1 MDSSNGTANYKLK
14 AIKAAIENGTLTKQ
28 EINRRLNYAISEEYK
43 KEPVSRDTQFILACE
58 KLLHEMYTGKAY
70 VSRKEECQRALLRKI
85 ESKAENNTKNISKT
99 AWRVVIAA
107 CAVLIVVTAIEV
119 LLYRE
124 WLQGSSTGNEQQY
137 IVSGND
143 NGLNAL
149 PNGIADTPL
158 AIQSIQTTD
167 FEEVKHVLGFS
178 PKIPDVHLQN
188 WSLEYYSVV
197 VFPSNTTFSATYV
210 NSTYENALLFSI
222 KYYTNIENAQNWIEQ
237 NKQEEIIHIGKK
249 EVYFAENLNN
259 SVCVW
264 SHDSTCYTLFGP
276 LSQNQL
282 IPIIE
287 SI

>member
-28 EINRRLNYAISEEYK
+28 EINRRLNYAISEEYQ
-43 KEPVSRDTQFILACE
+43 KEPVNRDRQFILACE

-70 VSRKEECQRALLRKI
+70 VSQKEECQWALLRKI
-85 ESKAENNTKNISKT
+85 DGKAENNAKSTSKM
-99 AWRVVIAA
+99 AWRVVITT

-124 WLQGSSTGNEQQY
+124 WLQGSSTRNEQQY

-143 NGLNAL
+143 NGLNTL

-167 FEEVKHVLGFS
+167 FEEVKHILGFS
-178 PKIPDVHLQN
+178 PKTPDVHLRN
-188 WSLEYYSVV
+188 WFLEYYSVV
-197 VFPSNTTFSATYV
+197 VFPSNTTFSATYA
-210 NSTYENALLFSI
+210 NSEYKNTLLFSI
-222 KYYTNIENAQNWIEQ
+222 KFYTNIENAQNWIEQ
-237 NKQEEIIHIGKK
+237 NKQGEIVHIGEK

-264 SHDSTCYTLFGP
+264 SYGSTCYSLFGP
-276 LSQNQL
+276 LSQQQL